1 MDDDKFTAIPPG
13 VNARIFNL
21 KGSSRDMPVHDL
33 ITEKTGG
40 DNKPFI
46 VLSSRL
52 VKKKNHIGT
61 VKAFASSGKLRDICN
76 LAILIRGL
84 DDPYSEIHKLHKDE
98 QVLLR
103 PVLEYIE
110 REKIRDKVFFF
121 NIKSQHELAATYRY
135 FAKRG
140 SVFSLTAFYEPFGLA
155 PVEAAAC
162 GLAVVATKNGG
173 QSEVF
178 GDGSGI
184 LVDPSDERDI
194 REGLLKG
201 LIEHENYARLG
212 ELRAREKY
220 TWGKS
225 AVAYLSVIREGTERS
240 YQQEIS
246 LSTLDSSDRIR
257 KYLSEK

>member
-1 MDDDKFTAIPPG
+1 
-13 VNARIFNL
+13 
-21 KGSSRDMPVHDL
+21 
-33 ITEKTGG
+33 
-40 DNKPFI
+40 
-46 VLSSRL
+46 
-52 VKKKNHIGT
+52 
-61 VKAFASSGKLRDICN
+61 
-76 LAILIRGL
+76 
-84 DDPYSEIHKLHKDE
+84 
-98 QVLLR
+98 
-103 PVLEYIE
+103 
-110 REKIRDKVFFF
+110 VFFF

-201 LIEHENYARLG
+201 LTEHEHYARLG
-212 ELRAREKY
+212 GLRAREKY
-220 TWGKS
+220 TWDKS
-225 AVAYLSVIREGTERS
+225 AAAYLSVIREGAERS
-240 YQQEIS
+240 LKKDIP
-246 LSTLDSSDRIR
+246 LPALDSSDRMM